1 MGSSMCAM
9 ALHLVLLFVRAEYIN
24 FMPDRH
30 WQTRH
35 CWLRSTGK
43 QPFSLL
49 CPGVEP
55 LATGLTVQPVIQAKD
70 WTSHELWF
78 KKTKT
83 KKTRDQDW
91 GHNFKLFTNF
101 SQPLSL
107 IDKRELRPTS
117 TSSSTSVEWENRE
130 EEWSAKNHTRCNLFK
145 FSCISLLPLS
155 GQFSW
160 QVKHP
165 IKRRREICSN
175 AQSCHENNKDSG
187 VIGILEPY
195 HFVALFVVT
204 IFTKT
209 LYSTCTCSRRMLT
222 KDKR

>member
-1 MGSSMCAM
+1 MV
-9 ALHLVLLFVRAEYIN
+9 LHLVRAEYIN
-24 FMPDRH
+24 ARQALTSRH
-30 WQTRH
+30 R
-35 CWLRSTGK
+35 WLR
-43 QPFSLL
+43 FLEVLANSLL
-49 CPGVEP
+49 ACCAQGSNPWPLDWQSSP
-55 LATGLTVQPVIQAKD
+55 LAKRSTEPSTNSRLKKRKKKKRKKADTRPRLGAQFQAFHQLQPVFDRQTGI
-70 WTSHELWF
+70 E
-78 KKTKT
+78 
-83 KKTRDQDW
+83 
-91 GHNFKLFTNF
+91 TNF
-101 SQPLSL
+101 IIYLRGMRKQGRRIVSQES
-107 IDKRELRPTS
+107 
-117 TSSSTSVEWENRE
+117 
-130 EEWSAKNHTRCNLFK
+130 HTRCNFCK
-145 FSCISLLPLS
+145 FSSISLLPLS

-209 LYSTCTCSRRMLT
+209 LYSTCTCRHRVLT